1 MSLFST
7 TRKASRMKPCGLL
20 SLRVELSS
28 LPRVTRLRSVTLFS
42 RMMERRAYAVY
53 YTPIAVYKRQE
64 C

>member
-28 LPRVTRLRSVTLFS
+28 LPRVTRLRYVTLFS
-42 RMMERRAYAVY
+42 RMMERRAYVTTSY
-53 YTPIAVYKRQE
+53 G
-64 C
+64 